1 MLTTTP
7 PAAPRT
13 MAQALD
19 PHVHA
24 AWARQCHALSPES
37 IRLAA
42 LDWASHLALS
52 PGRQMDLAW
61 LAWQET
67 VELAAAMLQ
76 PVGEETPASRDRRF
90 AAPEWRN
97 WPFHVWRKTFLLRQN
112 WWEQAVRGVWGVSQ
126 HHEDVLSFLARQW
139 LDVTSPG
146 NLWFSNPTVLQ
157 RTAGEWG
164 ANFGRGAQALAA
176 DTLRKLGDSP
186 QPGLEDYVPGKQV
199 AITPGKVVLR
209 NDLIE
214 LIQYSPATGQVHPEP
229 VLMVPAWI
237 MKYYILDL
245 SSRNSLIRYLVGE
258 GHTVFCISWKN
269 PDAADRDLGMDDYLK
284 RGMFDA
290 LDAVCNIVPDARV
303 HVAGYCLGGTL
314 AAIGAAALA
323 RGGDQRLKS
332 LTLFAAQTDFSE
344 PGELGLFIDESQVSL
359 IEAQLAE
366 TGYLKAEQMAGAFQM
381 LRSYDLLW
389 SRMINQYLLGETTDI
404 NDLMAWNMDTTRMP
418 ARMHSQYLR
427 WLFLEDRL
435 SEGRYPVD
443 GRPVSLSDI
452 GVPLFCVGTETD
464 HVSPWR
470 SVYKLH
476 NLTSGELTFVLTSG
490 GHNAGIISEPGHP
503 HRHYRLGTWLPG
515 MPYTG
520 PDAWFGAVP
529 EQQGSWWPAWLA
541 WLQGLSGGPVTPPAM
556 GSPVYPVLGDAPGQ
570 YVLVK

>member
-1 MLTTTP
+1 MTTSC
-7 PAAPRT
+7 
-13 MAQALD
+13 AQELD

-24 AWARQCHALSPES
+24 AWARLNKTLSPES
-37 IRLAA
+37 VRLAW
-42 LDWASHLALS
+42 LDWAGHLALS
-52 PGRQMDLAW
+52 PGKQQDLAW
-61 LAWQET
+61 LAWHET
-67 VELAAAMLQ
+67 FELMASMFK
-76 PVGEETPASRDRRF
+76 PTEEDASPARDRRF
-90 AAPEWRN
+90 AAPEWQN
-97 WPFHVWRKTFLLRQN
+97 WPFHVWRKAFLLRQH

-139 LDVTSPG
+139 QDVSSPG
-146 NLWFSNPTVLQ
+146 NLWLTNPTVLQ

-164 ANFGRGAQALAA
+164 ANFGRGVQALAD
-176 DTLRKLGDSP
+176 DTLRKLGNSP
-186 QPGLEDYVPGKQV
+186 QPGLDQYVPGVQV

-209 NDLIE
+209 NELIE
-214 LIQYSPATGQVHPEP
+214 LIQYRPATGLVHPEP
-229 VLMVPAWI
+229 ILMVPAWI

-245 SSRNSLIRYLVGE
+245 SPHNSLIGHLVAQ

-269 PDAADRDLGMDDYLK
+269 PSADDRGLGMDDYLK
-284 RGMFDA
+284 LGMFAA
-290 LDAVCNIVPDARV
+290 LDAVGRIVPDARV

-323 RGGDQRLKS
+323 RNGDQRLRS

-389 SRMINQYLLGETTDI
+389 SRMINHYLLGEVTGV

-443 GRPVSLSDI
+443 GRPVSLNDI
-452 GVPLFCVGTETD
+452 APPLFCVGTETD

-476 NLTSGELTFVLTSG
+476 NLTSADLTFVLTSG

-503 HRHYRLGTWLPG
+503 HRHYRIGTRLRG
-515 MPYTG
+515 MAYTA
-520 PDAWFGAVP
+520 PDAWNDAVP
-529 EQQGSWWPAWLA
+529 EQQGSWWPAWLE
-541 WLQGLSGGPVTPPAM
+541 WLQALSGAPVTPPAM
-556 GSPVYPVLGDAPGQ
+556 GCAEYPVQGDAPGQ

>member
-1 MLTTTP
+1 
-7 PAAPRT
+7 
-13 MAQALD
+13 MAQAFD

-24 AWARQCHALSPES
+24 AWAKFCQTLSPES
-37 IRLAA
+37 VRLAA
-42 LDWASHLALS
+42 VDWASHLALS
-52 PGRQMDLAW
+52 PGRQLDLAW
-61 LAWQET
+61 LAWQEA
-67 VELAAAMLQ
+67 VELAATIMQ
-76 PVGEETPASRDRRF
+76 PSSEVTPSRDRRF
-90 AAPEWRN
+90 AAAEWNN
-97 WPFHVWRKTFLLRQN
+97 WPFHVWRKAFLLRQN

-139 LDVTSPG
+139 LDITSPG
-146 NLWFSNPTVLQ
+146 NLWCTNPTVLQ
-157 RTAGEWG
+157 RTAGLWG
-164 ANFGRGAQALAA
+164 ANFAQGAQALAA
-176 DTLRKLGDSP
+176 DVLRKLQNGP
-186 QPGLEDYVPGKQV
+186 LPGLERYTPGQQV
-199 AITPGKVVLR
+199 AVTPGKVVLR
-209 NDLIE
+209 NALME

-229 VLMVPAWI
+229 VLLVPAWI

-245 SSRNSLIRYLVGE
+245 SPHNSLIRHLVEE
-258 GHTVFCISWKN
+258 GHTVFCVSWKN
-269 PDAADRDLGMDDYLK
+269 PDVSDRELGMDDYLK
-284 RGMFDA
+284 RGMFEA
-290 LDAVCNIVPDARV
+290 LDALANIVPDAHV

-314 AAIGAAALA
+314 AAIGAAALS
-323 RGGDQRLKS
+323 RNGGNRLKS

-389 SRMINQYLLGETTDI
+389 SRMINQYLLGEATEL
-404 NDLMAWNMDTTRMP
+404 NDLMAWNLDTTRMP

-443 GRPVSLSDI
+443 GRPVSLNDI
-452 GVPLFCVGTETD
+452 TLPVFCVGTETD

-476 NLTSGELTFVLTSG
+476 YLTNTDLTFVLTSG

-503 HRHYRLGTWLPG
+503 HRHYRLGTRLQG
-515 MPYTG
+515 MPYTD

-541 WLQGLSGGPVTPPAM
+541 WLQAHSGAPVTPPAM
-556 GSPVYPVLGDAPGQ
+556 GSAAYPVLGDAPGQ

>member
-1 MLTTTP
+1 MTTTCE
-7 PAAPRT
+7 
-13 MAQALD
+13 QALD

-24 AWARQCHALSPES
+24 AWARMNRTLSPES
-37 IRLAA
+37 VRLAW
-42 LDWASHLALS
+42 LDWAGHLALS
-52 PGRQMDLAW
+52 PGKQQDLAW
-61 LAWQET
+61 LAWHEAI
-67 VELAAAMLQ
+67 ELMTSMLQ
-76 PVGEETPASRDRRF
+76 PTADETTPARDRRF
-90 AAPEWRN
+90 AAPEWQN
-97 WPFHVWRKTFLLRQN
+97 WPFHVWRKAFLLRQY

-126 HHEDVLSFLARQW
+126 HHEDVLSFLVRQW
-139 LDVTSPG
+139 QDVTSPG
-146 NLWFSNPTVLQ
+146 NLWCTNPTVLQ

-164 ANFGRGAQALAA
+164 ANFARGAQALA
-176 DTLRKLGDSP
+176 DESLRKLGNGP
-186 QPGLEDYVPGKQV
+186 QPGLDQYVPGVQV
-199 AITPGKVVLR
+199 ATTPGKVVLR
-209 NDLIE
+209 NELIE
-214 LIQYSPATGQVHPEP
+214 LIQYHPATGQVHPEP

-245 SSRNSLIRYLVGE
+245 SPHNSLIGHLVAQ

-269 PDAADRDLGMDDYLK
+269 PNADDRDLGMDDYLK
-284 RGMFDA
+284 LGMFAA
-290 LDAVCNIVPDARV
+290 LDAVGRIVPDAPV

-323 RGGDQRLKS
+323 RNGDQRLRS

-389 SRMINQYLLGETTDI
+389 SRMINQYLLGETTGV

-435 SEGRYPVD
+435 SEGRYQVD
-443 GRPVSLSDI
+443 GRPVSLGDI
-452 GVPLFCVGTETD
+452 AHPLFCVGTETD

-476 NLTSGELTFVLTSG
+476 NLTSADLTFVLTSG

-503 HRHYRLGTWLPG
+503 HRHYRIGTRLRG
-515 MPYTG
+515 MAYTA
-520 PDAWFGAVP
+520 PDAWNDAVP
-529 EQQGSWWPAWLA
+529 EQQGSWWPAWLD
-541 WLQGLSGGPVTPPAM
+541 WLRALSGAPVTPPAM
-556 GSPVYPVLGDAPGQ
+556 GCGAYPVQGDAPGQ